1 MNLWGSV
8 LLRLDTM
15 YKFRIYT
22 NLEQSIVMGQNHLSS
37 QGVNPTTSK
46 VMYLIIFLW
55 KHRLKCLL
63 SMFSFHGK

>member
-22 NLEQSIVMGQNHLSS
+22 NLEQSM
-37 QGVNPTTSK
+37 
-46 VMYLIIFLW
+46 LW
-55 KHRLKCLL
+55 DKTL
-63 SMFSFHGK
+63 

>member
-1 MNLWGSV
+1 MV
-8 LLRLDTM
+8 Q
-15 YKFRIYT
+15 
-22 NLEQSIVMGQNHLSS
+22 EQYALNSFVMGQNHLSS

>member
-22 NLEQSIVMGQNHLSS
+22 NLEQSIS
-37 QGVNPTTSK
+37 
-46 VMYLIIFLW
+46 YAF
-55 KHRLKCLL
+55 
-63 SMFSFHGK
+63 FSAIAA

>member
-22 NLEQSIVMGQNHLSS
+22 NLEQSIVMGQTPL
-37 QGVNPTTSK
+37 TS
-46 VMYLIIFLW
+46 
-55 KHRLKCLL
+55 
-63 SMFSFHGK
+63 